1 LYIVTTPIVEDR
13 ALAARDQKIYG
24 PRPEVAKPS
33 APARHVSRWLSIT
46 EGATLG
52 LMSWVLLFT
61 LGVPW
66 AFHIGGL
73 DGLLPAAIIGGIM
86 GATRLRRVPLVAA
99 MTLSVALLVI
109 AYTPLIVGPAKS
121 LIRNDPLPP
130 RADAIMVLSAGVSD
144 EGMISPQAVD
154 RLMTGLELLN
164 RGIAPVLLLSR
175 EAYVMNGRLVSSRR
189 DQGRII
195 SLVPGALSKTF
206 VAGVAHSTRE
216 EAIRTAALFRS
227 NGWKRIVVVTSPL
240 HTRRACATFEHV
252 GIVVTCTASETR
264 DFAVRGMAGAG
275 DKVRAFQLWLYETAG
290 SLDYRLQGW
299 I

>member
-1 LYIVTTPIVEDR
+1 MTTPIVEDR

-33 APARHVSRWLSIT
+33 APARRVSRWLAIA
-46 EGATLG
+46 EDATLG
-52 LMSWVLLFT
+52 LMSWVLLST

-73 DGLLPAAIIGGIM
+73 DGLVPAAIIGGIM

-99 MTLSVALLVI
+99 MTLSAALLVV
-109 AYTPLIVGPAKS
+109 AYTPLIVAPAKS

-154 RLMTGLELLN
+154 RLMTGLDLLN

-175 EAYVMNGRLVSSRR
+175 EAYVMNGRLVTSRR

-216 EAIRTAALFRS
+216 EAIRAAALFRS

-252 GIVVTCTASETR
+252 GVVVTCTASETR

-290 SLDYRLQGW
+290 SLDYRLHRW